1 MDLQKPNRTIP
12 FPLGRQRHCW
22 LHSDAG
28 SCCASWPCRG
38 GVCPSHRVRLVRRLL
53 SNLTLARV
61 QKAETQ
67 AGVPVGLIWGEIE
80 HKPQKRQ
87 LANNCPASA
96 AACSVA
102 VPWLAVLVLAS
113 AHRILPLVVGST
125 GAITARSELRAE
137 QRSPNRFGRR
147 IGRRELDRAG
157 LKR

>member
-1 MDLQKPNRTIP
+1 M
-12 FPLGRQRHCW
+12 
-22 LHSDAG
+22 
-28 SCCASWPCRG
+28 
-38 GVCPSHRVRLVRRLL
+38 RLVRRLL